1 MLFTRASEYA
11 LLASIYLRDK
21 SSPQDV
27 GEIASELDI
36 SKTFL
41 AKILQCLARDGI
53 LKSTKG
59 ANGGFCLAKEA
70 DEIKIA
76 SIIKS
81 AEKHDASVFVCSGDP
96 KNCPRNVAEICDIW
110 HLFVSLQEIVDD
122 FLDTITLA
130 QLGNKQK
137 NISKENA

>member
-21 SSPQDV
+21 NEPKDV
-27 GEIASELDI
+27 GQIAEELNI
-36 SKTFL
+36 SKAFL

-53 LKSTKG
+53 LNSTKG
-59 ANGGFCLAKEA
+59 ANGGFCLAKDA
-70 DEIKIA
+70 NEIKIT

-81 AEKHDASVFVCSGDP
+81 AEKHDASVFLCSGDL
-96 KNCPRNVAEICDIW
+96 KDCPRGIAQSCDVW
-110 HLFVSLQEIVDD
+110 HLFASLQAVVDN

-130 QLGNKQK
+130 NLGNKE
-137 NISKENA
+137 NKENNA

>member
-21 SSPQDV
+21 NEPKDV
-27 GEIASELDI
+27 GQIAEELDI
-36 SKTFL
+36 SKAFL

-53 LKSTKG
+53 LNSTKD
-59 ANGGFCLAKEA
+59 AN
-70 DEIKIA
+70 EIKIT

-81 AEKHDASVFVCSGDP
+81 AEKHDASVFVCSSDL
-96 KNCPRNVAEICDIW
+96 KDCPRGIAQSCDVW
-110 HLFVSLQEIVDD
+110 HLFASLQAVVDD

-130 QLGNKQK
+130 HLGNNK
-137 NISKENA
+137 